1 MLATS
6 PALIFASKCLAARR
20 SVACSSSL
28 YSVGSKSCSAIA
40 LVQLIWSE
48 PGKTSFWSKC
58 CLKCWTHM
66 FICICNTYILNFLN
80 IYIYKQRP
88 RPSPPKPVA
97 IECLSRVMT
106 GLQIWLGMCSCC
118 VALVFSNESCV
129 PSCVVQPC

>member
-20 SVACSSSL
+20 RVACSSSL

-48 PGKTSFWSKC
+48 TGKTSLGVEALPETLDSHVY
-58 CLKCWTHM
+58 LYLLHTHPK
-66 FICICNTYILNFLN
+66 FPKH
-80 IYIYKQRP
+80 IYKQQP
-88 RPSPPKPVA
+88 RPNPPKPLA
-97 IECLSRVMT
+97 IECLSRLMT
-106 GLQIWLGMCSCC
+106 GLQICLGVCSCC
-118 VALVFSNESCV
+118 VALVFSNESCI